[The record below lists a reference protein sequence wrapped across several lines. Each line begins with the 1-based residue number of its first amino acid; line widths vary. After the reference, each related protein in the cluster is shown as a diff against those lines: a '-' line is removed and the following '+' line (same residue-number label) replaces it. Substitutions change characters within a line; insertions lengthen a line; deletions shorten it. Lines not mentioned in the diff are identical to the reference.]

1 MNFEKLSKEQQ
12 EQIKQAFEICD
23 ADGNNNID
31 LEELKE
37 VLKALGMVSNN
48 SFLFVAIV
56 CGMIFDHCLYPTFF
70 LWYPTYFLSDLFVTY
85 LTNWSTI
92 FLLFANW
99 NISILQQG
107 TDQEARDLMK
117 DIDVDG
123 NGQISFDEFKE
134 AMAGWWLEGN

>member
-1 MNFEKLSKEQQ
+1 MTFEKLSKEQQ

-37 VLKALGMVSNN
+37 VLKALGMVSNK

-56 CGMIFDHCLYPTFF
+56 CVMIFDHRLYPTFF

-85 LTNWSTI
+85 LTNWLTI

-99 NISILQQG
+99 NRSILQQG

-117 DIDVDG
+117 DIDLDG

>member
-37 VLKALGMVSNN
+37 VLKALGMVSNK
-48 SFLFVAIV
+48 SLLFVTIV

-70 LWYPTYFLSDLFVTY
+70 LWYTTYFLSDMFVTY
-85 LTNWSTI
+85 QSDWSTI

-99 NISILQQG
+99 NRSILQQG

-117 DIDVDG
+117 DIDLDG